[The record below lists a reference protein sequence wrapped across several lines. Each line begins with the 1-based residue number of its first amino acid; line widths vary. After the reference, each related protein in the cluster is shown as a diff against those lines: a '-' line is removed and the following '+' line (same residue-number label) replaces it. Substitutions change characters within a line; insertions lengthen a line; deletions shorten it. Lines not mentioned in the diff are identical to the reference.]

1 MDLENPSAEVKM
13 AVKAGVE
20 WLKAHA
26 MHDVALEHFTNE
38 DGKPDVRLVRHEGAP
53 LLWARL
59 YDLEKAEPLFCDRDG
74 IPRKHLEDVGY
85 ERRNGYQW
93 VGNGPQ
99 RVIERYEKW
108 SQR

>member
-1 MDLENPSAEVKM
+1 
-13 AVKAGVE
+13 
-20 WLKAHA
+20 

-38 DGKPDVRLVRHEGAP
+38 DVKPDVRLVKHEGAP

-59 YDLEKAEPLFCDRDG
+59 YDLETAEPLFCDRDG